1 MYFPTNYKKELN
13 DIKQYREYMGI
24 IRKEFPKWQGW
35 ELIDSYKSKNIKVQD
50 IDDRVLDVLV
60 DCFIFSSTST
70 LKDFST
76 AHKVKYLLTQKK
88 KFLM

>member
-50 IDDRVLDVLV
+50 IDDKVLDVLV
-60 DCFIFSSTST
+60 DSFYLFKYIYGFIIVKMNLYFFIFQNIY
-70 LKDFST
+70 FI
-76 AHKVKYLLTQKK
+76 Y
-88 KFLM
+88 

>member
-13 DIKQYREYMGI
+13 DIKQYKEYMGI
-24 IRKEFPKWQGW
+24 VRKEFPKWRGW

-60 DCFIFSSTST
+60 DSFYLFKYIY
-70 LKDFST
+70 
-76 AHKVKYLLTQKK
+76 VKG
-88 KFLM
+88 F